1 MVKGLMMSDKIS
13 YLKAEYKQQAAV
25 IDQTEMNE
33 RKGGGDPPGGNELE
47 ARVVA
52 LEKTSQE
59 IREKLVRVETKLEGI
74 ESNMATKAEI
84 AAVGTMIAELKTS
97 VAEGMVVQT
106 RWLIG
111 ACLALA
117 GLAFTAAKYI
127 H

>member
-1 MVKGLMMSDKIS
+1 MGDLVSLEDWNDRGGRDDK
-13 YLKAEYKQQAAV
+13 
-25 IDQTEMNE
+25 N
-33 RKGGGDPPGGNELE
+33 GGGDHTGGGNPPGGESLE
-47 ARVVA
+47 ARVSA
-52 LEKTSQE
+52 LEKASQE

-74 ESNMATKAEI
+74 EKTMATKAEI

-97 VAEGMVVQT
+97 VAEGLVVQT

-117 GLAFTAAKYI
+117 GLAFTAARFM

>member
-1 MVKGLMMSDKIS
+1 MSEKS
-13 YLKAEYKQQAAV
+13 YFTLV
-25 IDQTEMNE
+25 PRSE
-33 RKGGGDPPGGNELE
+33 RRSDNGTSGRHTGGENPPGGGDLEL
-47 ARVVA
+47 RVSA
-52 LEKTSQE
+52 LEKASQE

-74 ESNMATKAEI
+74 EKTMATKAEI

-111 ACLALA
+111 ACMALA
-117 GLAFTAAKYI
+117 GLAFTAAKYL